1 MAAGGPRPAGFDV
14 QPGEQAQNVAGHTFM
29 PHACG
34 MLHFTRPTS
43 APCHAIVVLASA
55 VSFRIQHRE
64 TTRSLNAH
72 FPGHDN
78 CLLIIQ
84 NRRFKWLPQPVHLHS
99 EPYPMNWKN
108 KFLSVFGAVFKTPKF
123 RNVFLGCLA
132 IAILLP
138 TYSTYHIMPLFSEQL
153 MRNTENQAVH
163 TARHIKS
170 SILDH
175 MPLITRDLMSADK
188 TESFEEVI
196 RDFEIRK
203 LKIFSKDGAI
213 IYSTQNSEIGEI
225 NQHTYF
231 RDIVAKGGV
240 YSKIVEKNHFSAEG
254 KSQGADIAE
263 VYVPIMKDA
272 TFLGALEIY
281 YDITAEKQGL
291 DKILTHSSRLLYSL
305 SGLLFFFVVVML
317 FKASDSMI
325 KKTLAEKKLHDVNH
339 QLEQKVFAQNAEIS
353 ITQKTSIEALA
364 TLAESYDQGTGSHL
378 ARIQEYVRLLLQQL
392 EKSSPYAHYIRRK
405 DHYSANI
412 QLASIL
418 HDVGKIGVHRK
429 ILLKPGR
436 LTKEEF
442 DQVKTHTVVAT
453 KVLAKAND
461 VFVNAFG
468 KDSYLAFA
476 RDIALHHHEKW
487 DGSGYPHGLA
497 GNDIPLSARV
507 VALADVYDALRSP
520 RPYKPARSHAYSVAE
535 ICRDKG
541 SHFDPHVVDAFLA
554 QAEEFDAVAASF
566 ATASSA
572 ELSYERFDKSDTAA
586 VPVP

>member
-1 MAAGGPRPAGFDV
+1 
-14 QPGEQAQNVAGHTFM
+14 
-29 PHACG
+29 
-34 MLHFTRPTS
+34 
-43 APCHAIVVLASA
+43 
-55 VSFRIQHRE
+55 
-64 TTRSLNAH
+64 
-72 FPGHDN
+72 
-78 CLLIIQ
+78 
-84 NRRFKWLPQPVHLHS
+84 
-99 EPYPMNWKN
+99 MNWKN
-108 KFLSVFGAVFKTPKF
+108 KFLSVFGTVFKTPKL

-132 IAILLP
+132 IAVLLP
-138 TYSTYHIMPLFSEQL
+138 TYSTYHILPLFSEQL
-153 MRNTENQAVH
+153 MRNTENQAIH

-170 SILDH
+170 SILDNL
-175 MPLITRDLMSADK
+175 PFITKDMMSSDII
-188 TESFEEVI
+188 ESFEEI
-196 RDFEIRK
+196 IQDFEIKK
-203 LKIFSKDGAI
+203 LKIFSKDGTI
-213 IYSTQNSEIGEI
+213 IYSTQNSELGEI

-231 RDIVAKGGV
+231 RNIVAKGGV
-240 YSKIVEKNHFSAEG
+240 YSKIVEKNQRSAEG
-254 KSQGADIAE
+254 KSQEVDIAE

-291 DKILTHSSRLLYSL
+291 DKILAYSSRLLYSL

-317 FKASDSMI
+317 YKASDSMI
-325 KKTLAEKKLHDVNH
+325 KKMLAEKKLHEVNH

-364 TLAESYDQGTGSHL
+364 TLAENYDPNTGSHL

-392 EKSSPYAHYIRRK
+392 EKSSPYAPYLRRK

-418 HDVGKIGVHRK
+418 HDIGKIGVHRK

-436 LTKEEF
+436 LTREEF
-442 DQVKTHTVVAT
+442 EEVKTHTVVAT

-461 VFVNAFG
+461 VFVKAFG
-468 KDSYLAFA
+468 KDSYLALA

-497 GNDIPLSARV
+497 GDDIPLSARV

-554 QAEEFDAVAASF
+554 QAAEFDAVAASF
-566 ATASSA
+566 ATDSA
-572 ELSYERFDKSDTAA
+572 TDPPSEQCDKPSLVA
-586 VPVP
+586 VPTL